1 MSRGYAA
8 SSSSGAFVVG
18 HGAMSRVG
26 SPPIQIE
33 FPNDPAIDRV
43 LEGLNPSQAEA
54 ITRDTGPILRDTVE
68 T

>member
-1 MSRGYAA
+1 
-8 SSSSGAFVVG
+8 
-18 HGAMSRVG
+18 MSRVG